1 MKFLLSWKKTS
12 HSALT
17 NTQIPSSTLN
27 KLLLPLLYFNQQP
40 LDHKAATKTNERT
53 HSSLAWAEVQRLFAK
68 LHKGLN

>member
-17 NTQIPSSTLN
+17 NTRIPSSTLN
-27 KLLLPLLYFNQQP
+27 KLLRPLLHFNQQP
-40 LDHKAATKTNERT
+40 LDRKVAIKTNERT
-53 HSSLAWAEVQRLFAK
+53 HSSSAWAEVQRLFAK